1 MSHNHHKT
9 ELFGLIACAARLLR
23 ARRGDRRS
31 AQPHPDGQS
40 ATLSFVADRTGT
52 FGYTGETGFGG

>member
-1 MSHNHHKT
+1 VKIIRLDQDLRSQS
-9 ELFGLIACAARLLR
+9 ARLAIPDLGLAAPTLT
-23 ARRGDRRS
+23 ARS
-31 AQPHPDGQS
+31 QS

>member
-1 MSHNHHKT
+1 MKIIRLDQDLRGQS
-9 ELFGLIACAARLLR
+9 ARLAIPDLGLAAPTLT
-23 ARRGDRRS
+23 ARS
-31 AQPHPDGQS
+31 QS